1 MNGHKKIQIQSLL
14 NKEIKTFLP
23 KGRGMCNNTYY
34 VETSDGK
41 KYLIKEE
48 REDKEIEEQNDLVTE
63 GNVVK
68 LLYDLE
74 PTLPIPNVVFVSD
87 NPKMYGYEYVEGEMM
102 VYAWEKLIE
111 SEKVDVAKSIGAFH
125 ANIGKHLT
133 VDQAQEIG
141 IVIDKSPGLDPTGE
155 KTIQD
160 FLDDDVSESCKEV
173 VQKAKKFF
181 DETKEHAIFQCI
193 HNDTHNE
200 NTIIHNRSLAA
211 VVDFG
216 DCEYGDVH
224 REFAYHV
231 RRYPEYLEHF
241 IAGYK
246 ASDGKNLSLKRLI
259 SYAVIADAKEV
270 AYYYH
275 NPKREAENV
284 QRLGMLTAEKRMA
297 NYKSLM
303 DQL

>member
-1 MNGHKKIQIQSLL
+1 MPTRAQIQSLL
-14 NKEIKTFLP
+14 NKEIKTFSP
-23 KGRGMCNNTYY
+23 KGRGMCNNTYF
-34 VETSDGK
+34 VEASDGK

-48 REDKEIEEQNDLVTE
+48 REDKETNEQNDLVTE
-63 GNVVK
+63 GNVIK
-68 LLYDLE
+68 RLYDLE

-102 VYAWEKLIE
+102 VDAWEKLTE

-125 ANIGKHLT
+125 ANIGKRLT
-133 VDQAQEIG
+133 VDQAREVG
-141 IVIDKSPGLDPTGE
+141 IIVDKSTGLDSSGE
-155 KTIQD
+155 KKIQD
-160 FLDDDVSESCKEV
+160 FLDDNVPESYKET
-173 VQKAKKFF
+173 VQRAKKLF
-181 DETKEHAIFQCI
+181 DETQEYAIFQCI

-200 NTIIHNRSLAA
+200 NTILHDQSLAA
-211 VVDFG
+211 VIDFG

-241 IAGYK
+241 IAGHK
-246 ASDGKNLSLKRLI
+246 ASSGKELSLKRII

-275 NPKREAENV
+275 NPEREAENV
-284 QRLGMLTAEKRMA
+284 LRLGMLTADKRMA

-303 DQL
+303 NQL